1 MTVNHRNIGA
11 ALLTAAIMALPV
23 LAGYAVAANYP
34 VTGKWTYEAKGGDGP
49 AKECGK
55 RYMDFQG
62 EQRFDTGGGVPA
74 YRNRSVEDSGDE
86 YRIVDEFNTGQI
98 NARMNYALRKIDDNH
113 IELKLPQGKT
123 IVLQRC
129 E

>member
-1 MTVNHRNIGA
+1 MTVNHRDIGA
-11 ALLTAAIMALPV
+11 GLLTAAIMTLPV

-34 VTGKWTYEAKGGDGP
+34 VTGKWTYEAKGDGP
-49 AKECGK
+49 AKDCGT

-74 YRNRSVEDSGDE
+74 YRNRSVEEGSNE

-98 NARMNYALRKIDDNH
+98 NARLTYSLRKIDDNH
-113 IELKLPQGKT
+113 IELKMPQGRT
-123 IVLQRC
+123 IMLQRC

>member
-1 MTVNHRNIGA
+1 MSMNHRNIGA
-11 ALLTAAIMALPV
+11 GLLTAAIVALPV
-23 LAGYAVAANYP
+23 LAGYAVADNYP
-34 VTGKWTYEAKGGDGP
+34 VSGKWTYDVGGDGP

-62 EQRFDTGGGVPA
+62 EQRTDTGGGVPG
-74 YRNRSVEDSGDE
+74 YRNRSVDGSGDE

-98 NARMNYALRKIDDNH
+98 HARLNYSLRKIDQDR

-123 IVLQRC
+123 IVLRRC
-129 E
+129 G